1 MRKFKSNIK
10 KIIESLGYLTT
21 IFSNEVD
28 PKFEIKSERENSF
41 CGYYDFNPIFK
52 EKLIFNSISKSQ
64 SEGDLNLK
72 CKIKL
77 FNLKTRKSS
86 LVFNSKTWNWQLGSR
101 VMWLGNNK
109 IILND
114 ACKNDFERTNILNED
129 GNLIQTLPFNFWNKL
144 TLKDNHLI
152 GRINMHTLS
161 FLRPGYGY
169 KSKCYKG
176 NYQFLEIYTLDK
188 ETFAEQ
194 KIFELDSKQLEEIS
208 LKFFNHKEFYLN
220 HILFSPEGK
229 WCITCMQSS
238 DKKNRNTHMIVID
251 LENKNFWLPLTNCII
266 SHHTFIDNNTLLV
279 FVIGSNYSNYVNIN
293 LRDKSFNFDSL
304 NGYSIDGHPSK
315 AKENL
320 ILDTYPS
327 RLGFQKLLISR
338 NIRQKPVNALSLRSP
353 LSKNF
358 GPSRCDLHPRYD
370 NFNNLVL
377 IDYLR
382 DNLRIIRAYDFDQ
395 LLKK

>member
-41 CGYYDFNPIFK
+41 CGYYDFNPICK

-208 LKFFNHKEFYLN
+208 LNFAFNSNKN
-220 HILFSPEGK
+220 SCFSPSSVRGPSSPSSSL
-229 WCITCMQSS
+229 ITLTLSGGMISRANA
-238 DKKNRNTHMIVID
+238 KN
-251 LENKNFWLPLTNCII
+251 
-266 SHHTFIDNNTLLV
+266 
-279 FVIGSNYSNYVNIN
+279 
-293 LRDKSFNFDSL
+293 
-304 NGYSIDGHPSK
+304 
-315 AKENL
+315 
-320 ILDTYPS
+320 
-327 RLGFQKLLISR
+327 LLIPLETPRKVIEIPSSVKVYGGR
-338 NIRQKPVNALSLRSP
+338 TAISGKATPATANGCVLNTTTGFSP
-353 LSKNF
+353 SS
-358 GPSRCDLHPRYD
+358 P
-370 NFNNLVL
+370 
-377 IDYLR
+377 
-382 DNLRIIRAYDFDQ
+382 
-395 LLKK
+395 